1 MNEIKLIALDMDGTL
16 FNNQGEIA
24 EKEREILKKA
34 TEAGVAVAVATGRAY
49 SELPIE
55 MLSEIGIRYAITG
68 NGSGVYRLPDGLNI
82 YSDCI
87 DTEVV
92 CEILGKLKRM
102 DVYYDIYV
110 EGKVYG
116 EPSVEPLIRRMDMP
130 EALHEHIFRTRNWVE
145 DLPAFIKKSGKN
157 VEKTTINFALLE
169 DGTYQGRE
177 ETAHLLDHYPQ
188 VQYLCGGYHN
198 WEFTRTGVT
207 KGTGLKFLAE
217 RIGVQMTQTM
227 ACGDSEN
234 DLPML
239 EEAYLAVAMENAME
253 EVKTASDFVTLS
265 NEESGVAYAVNRF
278 VFGKV

>member
-16 FNNQGEIA
+16 FNNEGEIA
-24 EKEREILKKA
+24 EKDRKTLKRA

-68 NGSGVYRLPDGLNI
+68 NGSGVYRLPDGVNI

-87 DTEVV
+87 DTEVA
-92 CEILGKLKRM
+92 CEILNKLKNM

-110 EGKVYG
+110 EGKVYA
-116 EPSVEPLIRRMDMP
+116 EPSVKDLIRRMDMP
-130 EALHEHIFRTRNWVE
+130 EVLHEHIIRTRNWVE
-145 DLPAFIKKSGKN
+145 DLTAFIKKSGKKI
-157 VEKTTINFALLE
+157 EKTTINFALLE

-177 ETAHLLDHYPQ
+177 ETAHLLENYPQ

-198 WEFTRTGVT
+198 WEFTRAGVT
-207 KGTGLKFLAE
+207 KGTGLRFLAE
-217 RIGVQMTQTM
+217 RIGVPMTGTM

-239 EEAYLAVAMENAME
+239 EEAYFAVAMENAME
-253 EVKTASDFVTLS
+253 QVKNASDFVTFS

-278 VFGKV
+278 VFGDE